1 MRAIGSGADR
11 GGHPEPMPYHPMPY
25 CAGRTPAPGS
35 SIDEVHQQAMS
46 QIIWRFTLLMQKM
59 PQTTP

>member
-1 MRAIGSGADR
+1 
-11 GGHPEPMPYHPMPY
+11 MPYHPMPY